1 MIESMSDL
9 QRYDNIET
17 IAIWHN
23 YTETYAHDKMVSFY
37 TMLYCKNKLMHICKT
52 SKTSEIF
59 L

>member
-23 YTETYAHDKMVSFY
+23 YTETYAHDW
-37 TMLYCKNKLMHICKT
+37 
-52 SKTSEIF
+52 F
-59 L
+59 LFTLCSTVKIN